1 MQSLKFLNGTL
12 NTKNQWL
19 NLPTRNIS
27 IYNREFVNRVSFG
40 VIVRCPFVISNYNL
54 KKFRKWLRSRQ
65 WILCNFSIFAG
76 VFCRYYPQT
85 DIKHQANDF
94 ILFLLCFTINFLH
107 DLILFRNFFLFFCP
121 AFADKLTDIHQRK
134 KWLWQIGPCEF
145 RLWLHFS
152 RQFLPFCVQS
162 PSPSTQDVIYL
173 VTVIFSV
180 VKDHLLGVA
189 GKTRRYVSQ
198 IRNPGHKR
206 K

>member
-94 ILFLLCFTINFLH
+94 ILFLLRFTINFLH

-121 AFADKLTDIHQRK
+121 AFADKLTDIQQRK
-134 KWLWQIGPCEF
+134 KMVVADRPAWIPFMIAFFPPISAFLRTIPVAFYTRCNLF
-145 RLWLHFS
+145 SDCYLFS
-152 RQFLPFCVQS
+152 RKGS
-162 PSPSTQDVIYL
+162 PLRSSRKNKKVRL
-173 VTVIFSV
+173 
-180 VKDHLLGVA
+180 
-189 GKTRRYVSQ
+189 
-198 IRNPGHKR
+198 HK
-206 K
+206 

>member
-54 KKFRKWLRSRQ
+54 KKVRKWLRSRQ

-76 VFCRYYPQT
+76 IFCRYYPQT

-94 ILFLLCFTINFLH
+94 ILFLLRFTINFLH

-134 KWLWQIGPCEF
+134 KNGCGRSARVNSVYDCIFPANFCLFAYNPLR
-145 RLWLHFS
+145 RL
-152 RQFLPFCVQS
+152 
-162 PSPSTQDVIYL
+162 
-173 VTVIFSV
+173 
-180 VKDHLLGVA
+180 
-189 GKTRRYVSQ
+189 
-198 IRNPGHKR
+198 HKM
-206 K
+206 

>member
-76 VFCRYYPQT
+76 VFCVIILKQILN
-85 DIKHQANDF
+85 IKPM
-94 ILFLLCFTINFLH
+94 ILFCSCCFTINFLH

-121 AFADKLTDIHQRK
+121 AFADKLTDIHQRIK
-134 KWLWQIGPCEF
+134 MVVAERPAWIPFMIAFFPPISAFLRTIPFAIYTRCNIF
-145 RLWLHFS
+145 SDCYLFS
-152 RQFLPFCVQS
+152 RKGS
-162 PSPSTQDVIYL
+162 PLRSSRKNKKVRL
-173 VTVIFSV
+173 
-180 VKDHLLGVA
+180 
-189 GKTRRYVSQ
+189 
-198 IRNPGHKR
+198 HK
-206 K
+206 